1 MNGTQDLK
9 ELVQKAAAGD
19 KAAFEELY
27 QLTYRS
33 IYFTCLG
40 LLKDEQEA
48 QDITQ
53 DVYLTAF
60 EQLGTLE
67 DDGKF
72 THWLY
77 RIAANKSIK
86 HIRKKQPTLLGDEQL
101 QDLGT
106 EENENFLPEEYALK
120 ADKRKLVLEITRKVC
135 TDIQYQ
141 TILLYYFNE
150 LSIAEIAEIMEC
162 QESNVK
168 KRLSV
173 ARSKIKEG
181 VLQYEKKSGDKL
193 YSFAAIPFLTALFTA
208 QMQDM
213 PMPSVPLSFK
223 SAFPKSK
230 LAALSAKT
238 GGRVMLKSLQIK
250 IIAGIAA
257 AVVSVGGVAAA
268 VIITNQNAVETSAG
282 GQEGSTL
289 NVADGGS
296 ANQQAASGNGENTA
310 GGNAETTPE
319 PTEAPHEHAY
329 TEEITVEATCTED
342 GEKTFTCE
350 CGDSYT
356 EVIKATGHIFNYVY
370 NEDATYLAD
379 GTETATCENCD
390 ETDTRTAEGT
400 MLTYTYADMS
410 ATKYAKQTVNV
421 RTLPSTDGDKIGS
434 LSTNDEITI
443 TVQCNET
450 GWYRFEYN
458 GQTAYVFADYVS
470 DNKVEVAPPTVVS
483 NEPCPYQL
491 GVWTVETSAQGLHV
505 YVLYT
510 TTYGNTSEMIRS
522 AENYH
527 ELFEKDEYGNTPFIV
542 DVMGQRNAL
551 YPYPQYQCH
560 YAYPVIE
567 IGTYAEGTVYKQM
580 AGLHIYT
587 GREYCPNWSAERTD
601 LCPLGVI
608 TQY

>member
-1 MNGTQDLK
+1 MGDTDVLK

-19 KAAFEELY
+19 KSAFEELY
-27 QLTYRS
+27 QATCRS
-33 IYFTCLG
+33 VYFTCLG
-40 LLKDEQEA
+40 FLKDEHEA

-53 DVYLTAF
+53 DVYLAVF

-67 DDGKF
+67 DAGKF
-72 THWLY
+72 KPWLY
-77 RIAANKSIK
+77 RIAANKSIMRLK
-86 HIRKKQPTLLGDEQL
+86 KKQPTLLGDEQL
-101 QDLGT
+101 EDLET
-106 EENENFLPEEYALK
+106 EENENFLPEEYALN
-120 ADKRKLVLEITRKVC
+120 ADKRKMVLEITRKVC

-162 QESNVK
+162 LEGTVK
-168 KRLSV
+168 NRLSV

-181 VLQYEKKSGDKL
+181 VLRYEKKSGDKL
-193 YSFAAIPFLTALFTA
+193 HSFAAIPFLTALFTA

-282 GQEGSTL
+282 GQEGGTL
-289 NVADGGS
+289 DVADGGS

-329 TEEITVEATCTED
+329 TEKITVEATCTED

-356 EVIKATGHIFNYVY
+356 EAIAAIGHIFNYVY

-410 ATKYAKQTVNV
+410 ATKYATRTVNV
-421 RTLPSTDGDKIGS
+421 RSLPSTDGEKIGA

-443 TVQCNET
+443 TGQCNET

-458 GQTAYVFADYVS
+458 GQTAYVFGDYVS

-491 GVWTVETSAQGLHV
+491 GVWTVETTEYGLHR

-510 TTYGNTSEMIRS
+510 TTYGYTSDMILS
-522 AENYH
+522 AENGYQ
-527 ELFEKDEYGNTPFIV
+527 LFYEKSVNGSTPFIK
-542 DVMGQRNAL
+542 DVAGQVHDL
-551 YPYPQYQCH
+551 YSGVGSWH
-560 YAYPVIE
+560 YIYPVVK
-567 IGTYAEGTVYKQM
+567 IGTYAEGTVYKM
-580 AGLHIYT
+580 TAGVHIIT
-587 GREYCPNWSAERTD
+587 SGDICPDFGKNICSPGTID
-601 LCPLGVI
+601 
-608 TQY
+608 